1 MAQFLAAAGA
11 QWTPLSASLPL
22 PFLRPR
28 WSPHCDLVIPIY
40 VVWWEE
46 KRGFQL
52 SFLLEQWEEDRERLA
67 SMTHRSWSMLSIQIW
82 SCLVAPLMELCWNPW
97 WEKWTFVRWLRN
109 GKTHFEVSLPAKLDA
124 DNSLELE
131 STGSI
136 ISYVPIPVP
145 NAWTSFHNVPVRS
158 FFIYL
163 LLQNR
168 VLGFREAK
176 HLAQDY
182 TSAEA
187 KPTYGWSSV
196 WLQSLCSVLH
206 HSIAWL
212 DTIKCIC

>member
-1 MAQFLAAAGA
+1 MLH
-11 QWTPLSASLPL
+11 T
-22 PFLRPR
+22 
-28 WSPHCDLVIPIY
+28 
-40 VVWWEE
+40 VWLLDWLFNLLIRNIFSTLFWNR
-46 KRGFQL
+46 RGFPPISLKLQPK
-52 SFLLEQWEEDRERLA
+52 
-67 SMTHRSWSMLSIQIW
+67 SWSRGNRVNRIQ
-82 SCLVAPLMELCWNPW
+82 LRKLPPL
-97 WEKWTFVRWLRN
+97 
-109 GKTHFEVSLPAKLDA
+109 
-124 DNSLELE
+124 
-131 STGSI
+131 SI

-145 NAWTSFHNVPVRS
+145 NAWTNFHNVPVRS